1 MTANKKRNFV
11 KSFGKEVQ
19 RFIQKQGLDKTF
31 HECEAHMW
39 RVGDRVLPWGIQMDG
54 GSDWIALSYPFT
66 KYVASGDDDEL
77 LTGLKIVFKQTLLPA
92 EVSSSFN
99 FYSCAI

>member
-1 MTANKKRNFV
+1 
-11 KSFGKEVQ
+11 
-19 RFIQKQGLDKTF
+19 
-31 HECEAHMW
+31 MW

-54 GSDWIALSYPFT
+54 GSDWIALSYPFS

-92 EVSSSFN
+92 EVSSSIIFLTLVLY
-99 FYSCAI
+99 FKIFSHFSTLH